1 MDSLHQ
7 TVFVYPLTPIGG
19 RSSDVFPPVCRQ
31 AGRNGRADEAGRP
44 YDQNPHVPPPNAVS
58 PYGTGSCQTHRDRT
72 VSASAVSIW
81 VLKRRR

>member
-19 RSSDVFPPVCRQ
+19 RSSDVFPPVRRQ
-31 AGRNGRADEAGRP
+31 AWPGRP

>member
-19 RSSDVFPPVCRQ
+19 RSSDVFPPVRRQ

-44 YDQNPHVPPPNAVS
+44 EPARSASKCSLTV
-58 PYGTGSCQTHRDRT
+58 RDRVLVKPT
-72 VSASAVSIW
+72 VTERFRHRLFRSGC
-81 VLKRRR
+81 